1 MSIRPVIYTQ
11 VTSMAEQQRK
21 SLPPLND
28 DLGTLELGL
37 DSLCV
42 ANLDD
47 ELNLNPFDPDN
58 VDIPVT
64 YGDLIR
70 IYEHAAARSAV
81 AARPHA
87 GGQSF

>member
-1 MSIRPVIYTQ
+1 MSIRQVIYTQ
-11 VTSMAEQQRK
+11 VKSIAEQQRK

-28 DLGTLELGL
+28 DLDLLESGL
-37 DSLCV
+37 DSLCIAILI

-47 ELNLNPFDPDN
+47 ELNLNPFDSDD

-70 IYEHAAARSAV
+70 IYEHAAA
-81 AARPHA
+81 
-87 GGQSF
+87 

>member
-1 MSIRPVIYTQ
+1 MSIRQVIYTQ
-11 VTSMAEQQRK
+11 VKSIAEQQRK

-28 DLGTLELGL
+28 DLGMLESGL

-42 ANLDD
+42 AILIANLDD
-47 ELNLNPFDPDN
+47 ELDLNPFDSDN

-70 IYEHAAARSAV
+70 IYEHAAA
-81 AARPHA
+81 
-87 GGQSF
+87 

>member
-1 MSIRPVIYTQ
+1 MSIRQVIYTQ
-11 VTSMAEQQRK
+11 VKSIAEQQRK

-28 DLGTLELGL
+28 DLGILESGL

-42 ANLDD
+42 AVLIANLDD
-47 ELNLNPFDPDN
+47 ELDLNPFDSDN

-70 IYEHAAARSAV
+70 IYEHAAA
-81 AARPHA
+81 
-87 GGQSF
+87 

>member
-1 MSIRPVIYTQ
+1 MSIREVVYTQ
-11 VTSMAEQQRK
+11 VKGIAKQQRK

-28 DLGTLELGL
+28 DLGMSESGL
-37 DSLCV
+37 DSLCIAILI

-47 ELNLNPFDPDN
+47 ELNLNPFDSDN

-70 IYEHAAARSAV
+70 IYEHAAA
-81 AARPHA
+81 
-87 GGQSF
+87 

>member
-1 MSIRPVIYTQ
+1 MSIRQVIYTQ
-11 VTSMAEQQRK
+11 VKTIADQQRK

-28 DLGTLELGL
+28 DLGMLESGL
-37 DSLCV
+37 DSLCIAILI

-47 ELNLNPFDPDN
+47 ELNLNPFDSDS

-70 IYEHAAARSAV
+70 IYEHAAA
-81 AARPHA
+81 
-87 GGQSF
+87 